1 MSFHMPG
8 MGKKEDSRRECFA
21 GPWHKAI
28 NSVRYFVPDTALLE
42 KQAIGGDQEDFA
54 TGRSLL

>member
-1 MSFHMPG
+1 MSFRMRA
-8 MGKKEDSRRECFA
+8 MRKKGDSRRECFA

-28 NSVRYFVPDTALLE
+28 NSVRYFVPDTALLK
-42 KQAIGGDQEDFA
+42 KQAIGGDQQDFA